1 MSSRPASDVAR
12 QAKFDAILTTTV
24 AMLEKAQLH
33 EWVEVQRLESGRQ
46 HLLCEFFAVRP
57 DVHESPY
64 LAAGIK
70 RLLELN
76 ACLTELGES
85 ERKRIAGRLDEL
97 NTRQRAKRAYGGH
110 R

>member
-1 MSSRPASDVAR
+1 MSSRSTSDVAR
-12 QAKFDAILTTTV
+12 QAKFDLILTTTV
-24 AMLEKAQLH
+24 AMLEKAQLQD
-33 EWVEVQRLESGRQ
+33 WAEVQRLESSRQ
-46 HLLCEFFAVRP
+46 CLLREFFAVTP
-57 DVHESPY
+57 GVQESAY

-85 ERKRIAGRLDEL
+85 ERERIAASLNEL
-97 NTRQRAKRAYGGH
+97 NMRQRAKRAYGGY